1 MGRYSIRDG
10 NLSIVDIQSEDR
22 GIYQCSATNKAA
34 TITTETELLVEN
46 VPSSAPYNL
55 SAVTSTSSVHLTW
68 KIARQKAN
76 VDFSIWYK
84 SRDSTEW
91 KTFLVP
97 SSKVLEATITNLMP
111 GKHCRFIILI
121 FARLKDFF
129 I

>member
-111 GKHCRFIILI
+111 GKRCRFIILI